1 MRCFNPAKDFL
12 LNLCKIHKDFV
23 EKNENLCRKEI
34 HRQKKP
40 LKPSDLA
47 SEFEPSMTGFFYVIL
62 NSRRTESCV
71 VRDHDFRIFKTYF
84 SQMPRQAQHDE
95 KKSIRKFS

>member
-47 SEFEPSMTGFFYVIL
+47 SEFEPSMTGFVVIL
-62 NSRRTESCV
+62 NL
-71 VRDHDFRIFKTYF
+71 FQNLQNIFFADAET
-84 SQMPRQAQHDE
+84 SPA
-95 KKSIRKFS
+95 